1 MKNTKGYEI
10 NFEAREIIITKKFSK
25 AAGTIGTTEYMEM
38 RTLRN
43 DYGDYR
49 IVIKTIEKKENKVA
63 YKGLSIPEMR
73 RFIKAN
79 GNQEEVD
86 LFNKVVKLQ
95 EGNKGKYAAV
105 KKWFLLKY
113 KDVYRTEY
121 EELTEKAKAES
132 DKEFKETTG
141 TEEITIE
148 EIIKKEEIT
157 AEKKVA

>member
-63 YKGLSIPEMR
+63 YKGLSLDEME
-73 RFIKAN
+73 RFLKAN
-79 GNQEEVD
+79 RSQEELE

-95 EGNKGKYAAV
+95 EGNKGKYAAI
-105 KKWFLLKY
+105 KKWFLSNY
-113 KDVYRTEY
+113 KEVYKTEF
-121 EELTEKAKAES
+121 EELTGKTKIKQAEAI
-132 DKEFKETTG
+132 KETKGTG
-141 TEEITIE
+141 ETITG
-148 EIIKKEEIT
+148 KE
-157 AEKKVA
+157 AN